1 MAPLEGVPVPVMSAS
16 ASTSCGSFPPRL
28 ALAFRRFR
36 LRHSLA
42 ARAHWPRTRR
52 RRSQRRWRT
61 LPRNDMYTCALLSLP
76 SLRCVAVS
84 NCPALSRNRKKRCDV
99 KRSEDP
105 PCGAEAPKAPF
116 FWPGSPRKMASLLQS
131 RARAEQS
138 AALSCHH
145 WYRFSEI
152 PKIST
157 SRPQRAELQRGEKE
171 RERESWMLALFCK
184 KKEAHGTA
192 AGKTHTQGHPA
203 QGLRRP
209 SLPSL
214 GSQQIVLEH
223 TIKMPQAARWHNGC
237 FPVP

>member
-1 MAPLEGVPVPVMSAS
+1 M
-16 ASTSCGSFPPRL
+16 T
-28 ALAFRRFR
+28 
-36 LRHSLA
+36 
-42 ARAHWPRTRR
+42 
-52 RRSQRRWRT
+52 
-61 LPRNDMYTCALLSLP
+61 
-76 SLRCVAVS
+76 
-84 NCPALSRNRKKRCDV
+84 V

-157 SRPQRAELQRGEKE
+157 SRPQRAELQRGERETE
-171 RERESWMLALFCK
+171 RERELDASSLLP
-184 KKEAHGTA
+184 KEKRRTA
-192 AGKTHTQGHPA
+192 PPREKHTQGHPA
-203 QGLRRP
+203 QGLRR
-209 SLPSL
+209 LLCQVL